1 MVGQPMR
8 YWNISWSMMSHFSK
22 GYNRLQGRI
31 HGGTHVD
38 RKALLLGP
46 LSFKNGQ
53 DITMRCS
60 DYIS

>member
-1 MVGQPMR
+1 
-8 YWNISWSMMSHFSK
+8 MSQEQENHFSK

-38 RKALLLGP
+38 KKALLLGP

-53 DITMRCS
+53 DIRGVATTVV
-60 DYIS
+60 DV